1 VGTLFL
7 VEAAFYLLL
16 VALVF
21 GGTIALGLWAI
32 RSHDRAY
39 PQDRVRVGE
48 RERRRSFFE
57 TRFTWLS
64 GGRG

>member
-1 VGTLFL
+1 
-7 VEAAFYLLL
+7 VEAAFYLI
-16 VALVF
+16 VITVVF
-21 GGTIALGLWAI
+21 GGTIAVGLWAMHA
-32 RSHDRAY
+32 HDRAY
-39 PQDRVRVGE
+39 PRDRVRVGD